1 MHPHIHVTER
11 KAANPSATTR
21 TVLVPLVGVLSG
33 ALPFWASFLRPSPA
47 TPITEDV
54 STWILSLPS
63 PPPKIDIKLL
73 GI

>member
-1 MHPHIHVTER
+1 MHPHIQVTER

-21 TVLVPLVGVLSG
+21 TVLVPLVGIQSG
-33 ALPFWASFLRPSPA
+33 ALPFWASVLRPSPA

-54 STWILSLPS
+54 SIWVLSLPS
-63 PPPKIDIKLL
+63 PPPKIDITFL